1 MLDKKRNDVV
11 NMHFKLSQTLKELKT
26 ILPSGFLKTNIFS
39 SSIIPIKHQ
48 STLIN
53 LKKGKKIKDSNSK
66 ETPKNNSNNI
76 YTFSEGNEGNKNS
89 KKILSN
95 LKNYFA
101 FNKPLKKI
109 HSFKSNNNFSDNEN
123 STPIIRQIVKIPKL
137 KYDFRYISVLRNKY
151 KTKSNSKLNLHNIKL
166 NYEFNKTR
174 KNFKSTSIDNSMMKS
189 NIFLPSLTKRL
200 QSNLPRYEREEFGLL
215 LKNSRINYTNHFNH
229 FHKVNKNII
238 EKGIDEYKK
247 YKVIKFNKGLNVN
260 IKKKKYNSERKEMFV
275 SNSFLNKIKM
285 EDVVEIK
292 SIKKLKKE
300 VN

>member
-1 MLDKKRNDVV
+1 MLDKKRNEVV
-11 NMHFKLSQTLKELKT
+11 NIHFKLSQTLKELKT
-26 ILPSGFLKTNIFS
+26 ILPSGFLKANIFS

-53 LKKGKKIKDSNSK
+53 LKKGKKIKTPKDSNSK
-66 ETPKNNSNNI
+66 ELIQNKTNNL
-76 YTFSEGNEGNKNS
+76 YTFSEGNEGKNNS

-101 FNKPLKKI
+101 FNKPMKKI

-123 STPIIRQIVKIPKL
+123 STPVIRRIVKIPKL
-137 KYDFRYISVLRNKY
+137 KYDFRYISVLRNKI
-151 KTKSNSKLNLHNIKL
+151 KTKSKLNLHNIKL

-174 KNFKSTSIDNSMMKS
+174 KNFKSSSIDNSMMKS

-215 LKNSRINYTNHFNH
+215 LKNSRINYTNHFN
-229 FHKVNKNII
+229 KVNKNII

-260 IKKKKYNSERKEMFV
+260 IKKKKYNSERKEMIL

-285 EDVVEIK
+285 EDAVEIK

>member
-1 MLDKKRNDVV
+1 MLDKKRNEVV
-11 NMHFKLSQTLKELKT
+11 NIHFKLSQTLKELKT
-26 ILPSGFLKTNIFS
+26 ILPSGFLKANIFS

-53 LKKGKKIKDSNSK
+53 LKKGKKIKTPKDSNSK
-66 ETPKNNSNNI
+66 ELIQNKTNNL
-76 YTFSEGNEGNKNS
+76 YTFSEGNEGKNNS

-101 FNKPLKKI
+101 FNKPMKKI
-109 HSFKSNNNFSDNEN
+109 HSFKSNNNFSVNEN
-123 STPIIRQIVKIPKL
+123 STPVIRQIVKIPKL
-137 KYDFRYISVLRNKY
+137 KYDFRYISVLRNKT
-151 KTKSNSKLNLHNIKL
+151 KTKSKLNLHNIKL

-215 LKNSRINYTNHFNH
+215 LKNSRINYTNHFN
-229 FHKVNKNII
+229 KVNKDVV

-260 IKKKKYNSERKEMFV
+260 IKKKKYNSERKEMIL

-285 EDVVEIK
+285 EDAVEIK

>member
-1 MLDKKRNDVV
+1 M
-11 NMHFKLSQTLKELKT
+11 
-26 ILPSGFLKTNIFS
+26 
-39 SSIIPIKHQ
+39 
-48 STLIN
+48 
-53 LKKGKKIKDSNSK
+53 
-66 ETPKNNSNNI
+66 
-76 YTFSEGNEGNKNS
+76 
-89 KKILSN
+89 
-95 LKNYFA
+95 
-101 FNKPLKKI
+101 KKI

-123 STPIIRQIVKIPKL
+123 STPVIRQIVKIPKL
-137 KYDFRYISVLRNKY
+137 KYGFRYISVLRNKI
-151 KTKSNSKLNLHNIKL
+151 KTKSKLNLHNIKL

-215 LKNSRINYTNHFNH
+215 LKNSRINYTNHFN
-229 FHKVNKNII
+229 KVNKNII

-260 IKKKKYNSERKEMFV
+260 IKKKKYNSERKEMIL

-285 EDVVEIK
+285 EDAVEIK

>member
-11 NMHFKLSQTLKELKT
+11 NIHFKLSQTLKELKT

-66 ETPKNNSNNI
+66 ELPKNNSNNI
-76 YTFSEGNEGNKNS
+76 YTFSEGNERNKNS

-101 FNKPLKKI
+101 FNKPMKKI
-109 HSFKSNNNFSDNEN
+109 HSFKNNNNFSDNEN

-137 KYDFRYISVLRNKY
+137 KYDFRYISVLRNKI
-151 KTKSNSKLNLHNIKL
+151 KKKSKLNLHNIKL

-215 LKNSRINYTNHFNH
+215 LKNSRINYTNHFN
-229 FHKVNKNII
+229 KVNKNII

-260 IKKKKYNSERKEMFV
+260 IKKKKYNSERKEMIL

-285 EDVVEIK
+285 EDAVEIK

>member
-1 MLDKKRNDVV
+1 MLDKKRNEVV
-11 NMHFKLSQTLKELKT
+11 NIHFKLSQTLKELKT
-26 ILPSGFLKTNIFS
+26 ILPSGFLKANIFS

-53 LKKGKKIKDSNSK
+53 LKKGKKIKTPKDSNSK
-66 ETPKNNSNNI
+66 ELIQNKTNNL
-76 YTFSEGNEGNKNS
+76 YTFSVGNERKNNS

-101 FNKPLKKI
+101 FNKPMKKI

-123 STPIIRQIVKIPKL
+123 STPVIRRIVKIPKL
-137 KYDFRYISVLRNKY
+137 KYDFRYISVLRNKI
-151 KTKSNSKLNLHNIKL
+151 KTKSKLNLHNIKL

-215 LKNSRINYTNHFNH
+215 LKNSRINYTNHFN
-229 FHKVNKNII
+229 KVNKNFMG
-238 EKGIDEYKK
+238 KGIDEYKK

-260 IKKKKYNSERKEMFV
+260 IKKKKYNSERKEMIL

-285 EDVVEIK
+285 EDAVEIK

>member
-1 MLDKKRNDVV
+1 MLDKKRNEVV
-11 NMHFKLSQTLKELKT
+11 NIHFKLSQTLKELKT
-26 ILPSGFLKTNIFS
+26 ILPSGFLKANIFS

-53 LKKGKKIKDSNSK
+53 LKKGKKIKTPKDSNSK
-66 ETPKNNSNNI
+66 ELIQNKTNNL
-76 YTFSEGNEGNKNS
+76 YTFSEGNEGKNNS

-101 FNKPLKKI
+101 FNKPMKKI

-123 STPIIRQIVKIPKL
+123 STPVIRQIVKIPKL
-137 KYDFRYISVLRNKY
+137 KYDFRYISKLRNKI
-151 KTKSNSKLNLHNIKL
+151 KTKSKLNLHNIKL

-200 QSNLPRYEREEFGLL
+200 QSNLPRYEREKFGLL
-215 LKNSRINYTNHFNH
+215 LKNSRINYTNHFN
-229 FHKVNKNII
+229 KVNKNII

-260 IKKKKYNSERKEMFV
+260 IKKKKYNSERKEMIL
-275 SNSFLNKIKM
+275 SNSFLNKIKI
-285 EDVVEIK
+285 EDAVEIK

>member
-1 MLDKKRNDVV
+1 MLDKKRNEVV
-11 NMHFKLSQTLKELKT
+11 NIHFKLSQTLKELKT

-66 ETPKNNSNNI
+66 ELPKNNSNNI
-76 YTFSEGNEGNKNS
+76 YTFSEGNERNKNS

-123 STPIIRQIVKIPKL
+123 STPIIRQILKIPKL

-215 LKNSRINYTNHFNH
+215 LKNSRINYTNHFN
-229 FHKVNKNII
+229 KVNKNII

-260 IKKKKYNSERKEMFV
+260 IKKKKYNSERKEMIL

-285 EDVVEIK
+285 EDAVEIK

>member
-1 MLDKKRNDVV
+1 MLDKKRNEVV
-11 NMHFKLSQTLKELKT
+11 NIHFKLSQTLKELKT
-26 ILPSGFLKTNIFS
+26 ILPSGFLKANIFS

-53 LKKGKKIKDSNSK
+53 LKKGKKIKDSKESNSK
-66 ETPKNNSNNI
+66 ELIQNKTNNI
-76 YTFSEGNEGNKNS
+76 YTFSEGNEGKNNS

-101 FNKPLKKI
+101 FNKPMKKI

-123 STPIIRQIVKIPKL
+123 STPVIRQIVKIPKL
-137 KYDFRYISVLRNKY
+137 KYNFRYISVLRNKI
-151 KTKSNSKLNLHNIKL
+151 KSKSKLNLHNIKL

-215 LKNSRINYTNHFNH
+215 LKNSRINYTNHFN
-229 FHKVNKNII
+229 KVNKNII

-260 IKKKKYNSERKEMFV
+260 IKKKKYNSERKEMIL

-285 EDVVEIK
+285 EDAVEIK

>member
-1 MLDKKRNDVV
+1 MLDKKRNEVV
-11 NMHFKLSQTLKELKT
+11 NIHFKLSQTLKELKN
-26 ILPSGFLKTNIFS
+26 ILPSGFLKANIFS

-53 LKKGKKIKDSNSK
+53 LKKGKKIKTPKDSNSK
-66 ETPKNNSNNI
+66 ELIQNKTNNL
-76 YTFSEGNEGNKNS
+76 YTFSEGNEGKNSS

-101 FNKPLKKI
+101 FNKPMKKI

-123 STPIIRQIVKIPKL
+123 STPVIRQIVKIPKL
-137 KYDFRYISVLRNKY
+137 KYDFRYISVLRNKI
-151 KTKSNSKLNLHNIKL
+151 KTKSKLNLHNIKL

-215 LKNSRINYTNHFNH
+215 LKNSRINYTNHFN
-229 FHKVNKNII
+229 KVNKNII

-260 IKKKKYNSERKEMFV
+260 IKKKKYNSERKEMIL

-285 EDVVEIK
+285 EDAVEIK

>member
-66 ETPKNNSNNI
+66 ELPKNNSNNI

-101 FNKPLKKI
+101 FNKPMKKI
-109 HSFKSNNNFSDNEN
+109 HSFKSNNNFIDNEN

-174 KNFKSTSIDNSMMKS
+174 KNFKSTSIDNSIMKS

-215 LKNSRINYTNHFNH
+215 LKNSRINYTNHFN
-229 FHKVNKNII
+229 KVNKNII

>member
-66 ETPKNNSNNI
+66 ELPKNNSNNI
-76 YTFSEGNEGNKNS
+76 YTFSEGNERNKNS

-101 FNKPLKKI
+101 FNKP
-109 HSFKSNNNFSDNEN
+109 DNEN

-229 FHKVNKNII
+229 IHKDNKNII

>member
-66 ETPKNNSNNI
+66 ELPKNNSNNI

-101 FNKPLKKI
+101 FNKPMKKI

-200 QSNLPRYEREEFGLL
+200 KSNLPRYEREEFGLL
-215 LKNSRINYTNHFNH
+215 LKNSRINYTNHFNN
-229 FHKVNKNII
+229 FHKDNKNII

-260 IKKKKYNSERKEMFV
+260 IKKKKYNSERK
-275 SNSFLNKIKM
+275 
-285 EDVVEIK
+285 
-292 SIKKLKKE
+292 
-300 VN
+300 

>member
-1 MLDKKRNDVV
+1 MLDKKRNEVV
-11 NMHFKLSQTLKELKT
+11 NIHFKLSQTLKELKT
-26 ILPSGFLKTNIFS
+26 ILPSGFLKANIFS

-53 LKKGKKIKDSNSK
+53 LKKGKKIKTPKDSNSK
-66 ETPKNNSNNI
+66 ELIQNKTNNL
-76 YTFSEGNEGNKNS
+76 YTFSEGNEGKNNS

-101 FNKPLKKI
+101 FNKPMKKI

-123 STPIIRQIVKIPKL
+123 STPVIRRIVKIPKL
-137 KYDFRYISVLRNKY
+137 KYDFRYISVLRNKI
-151 KTKSNSKLNLHNIKL
+151 KTKSKLNLHNIKL

-215 LKNSRINYTNHFNH
+215 LKNSRINYTNHFN
-229 FHKVNKNII
+229 KVNKNFMG
-238 EKGIDEYKK
+238 KGIDEYKK

-260 IKKKKYNSERKEMFV
+260 IKKKKYNSERKEMIL

-285 EDVVEIK
+285 EDAVEIK

>member
-1 MLDKKRNDVV
+1 MLDKKRNEVV
-11 NMHFKLSQTLKELKT
+11 NIHFKLSQTLKELKT
-26 ILPSGFLKTNIFS
+26 ILPSGFLKANIFS

-53 LKKGKKIKDSNSK
+53 LKKGKKIKDSKESNSK
-66 ETPKNNSNNI
+66 ELIQNKTNNL
-76 YTFSEGNEGNKNS
+76 YTFSEGNEGENNS

-101 FNKPLKKI
+101 FNKPMKKI

-123 STPIIRQIVKIPKL
+123 STPVIRQIVKIPKL
-137 KYDFRYISVLRNKY
+137 KYNFRYISVLRNKT
-151 KTKSNSKLNLHNIKL
+151 KTKSKLNLHNIKL

-174 KNFKSTSIDNSMMKS
+174 KNFKSTSIDNSMMKN

-215 LKNSRINYTNHFNH
+215 LKNSRINYTNHFN
-229 FHKVNKNII
+229 KVNKNII

-260 IKKKKYNSERKEMFV
+260 IKKKKYNSERKEMIL

-285 EDVVEIK
+285 EDAVEIK

>member
-1 MLDKKRNDVV
+1 MLDKKRNEVV
-11 NMHFKLSQTLKELKT
+11 NIHFKLSQTLKELKT
-26 ILPSGFLKTNIFS
+26 ILPSGFLKANIFS

-53 LKKGKKIKDSNSK
+53 LKKGKKIKDSKESNSK
-66 ETPKNNSNNI
+66 ELIQNKTNNI
-76 YTFSEGNEGNKNS
+76 YTFSEGNEGKNNS

-101 FNKPLKKI
+101 FNKPMKKI

-123 STPIIRQIVKIPKL
+123 STPVIRQIVKIPKL
-137 KYDFRYISVLRNKY
+137 KYNFRYISVLRNKI
-151 KTKSNSKLNLHNIKL
+151 KSKSKLNLHNIKL

-174 KNFKSTSIDNSMMKS
+174 KNFKSTSIDNSMMKN

-215 LKNSRINYTNHFNH
+215 LKNSRINYTNHFN
-229 FHKVNKNII
+229 KVNKNII

-260 IKKKKYNSERKEMFV
+260 IKKKKYNSERKEMIL

-285 EDVVEIK
+285 EDAVEIK

>member
-66 ETPKNNSNNI
+66 ELPKNNSNNI
-76 YTFSEGNEGNKNS
+76 YTFSEGNERNKNS

-101 FNKPLKKI
+101 FNKPMKKI

-123 STPIIRQIVKIPKL
+123 STPVIRQIVKIPKL
-137 KYDFRYISVLRNKY
+137 KYDFRYISVLRNKI
-151 KTKSNSKLNLHNIKL
+151 KTKSKLNLHNIKL

-229 FHKVNKNII
+229 IHKDNKNII

>member
-1 MLDKKRNDVV
+1 MLDKKRNEVV
-11 NMHFKLSQTLKELKT
+11 NIHFKLSQTLKELKT

-53 LKKGKKIKDSNSK
+53 LKKGKKIKTPKDSNSK
-66 ETPKNNSNNI
+66 ELIQNKTNNL
-76 YTFSEGNEGNKNS
+76 YTFSEGNEGKNNS

-101 FNKPLKKI
+101 FNKPMKKI

-123 STPIIRQIVKIPKL
+123 STPVIRQIVKIPKL
-137 KYDFRYISVLRNKY
+137 KYDFRYISVLRNKI
-151 KTKSNSKLNLHNIKL
+151 KTKSKLNLHNIKL

-215 LKNSRINYTNHFNH
+215 LKNSRINYTNHFN
-229 FHKVNKNII
+229 KVNKNII

-260 IKKKKYNSERKEMFV
+260 IKKKKYNSERKEMIL

-285 EDVVEIK
+285 EDAVEIK